1 MEQLTITTALTTI
14 TTTSRSL
21 FNRYYSYLWHRHFK
35 TMISEEGG
43 RYSITIFGLNS
54 DGANC
59 LTRQFVDRFNLVKC
73 ESEVTMAA

>member
-35 TMISEEGG
+35 TMISEEDGC
-43 RYSITIFGLNS
+43 YSITIFGLNS
-54 DGANC
+54 EEANC
-59 LTRQFVDRFNLVKC
+59 LTEQFVDRFNLVKC
-73 ESEVTMAA
+73 DGEVTMAA

>member
-1 MEQLTITTALTTI
+1 MEQLIITTALTTI

-21 FNRYYSYLWHRHFK
+21 FN
-35 TMISEEGG
+35 

-73 ESEVTMAA
+73 EGEVTMAA